1 MSAYH
6 SSSANPKRSHKYAKK
21 IKKKLTGKGLAVP
34 VGKHYQGHG
43 DEVMASMQKTYDPET
58 AKRVFYATENKQ
70 KNKAKRK
77 KAKKRSGKR

>member
-1 MSAYH
+1 
-6 SSSANPKRSHKYAKK
+6 
-21 IKKKLTGKGLAVP
+21 VP
-34 VGKHYQGHG
+34 IGKHYQGHG